1 MFGLSRLVARFVL
14 LLPAWQGRFWFAGG
28 GNGLGGSRE
37 VTFSRRA
44 GKEQN
49 ETCAGLFKP

>member
-14 LLPAWQGRFWFAGG
+14 LLPVWQGRFWFAGG
-28 GNGLGGSRE
+28 GNGLEGSRE